1 VPSNKSGENN
11 SNFSSKKSRLN
22 IKIVNMILT
31 IVNPDMQSI
40 KSDLNNKFNIIEITT
55 LKQMHS
61 IKMPNE

>member
-1 VPSNKSGENN
+1 M
-11 SNFSSKKSRLN
+11 NFKKNFPILIERECHKD